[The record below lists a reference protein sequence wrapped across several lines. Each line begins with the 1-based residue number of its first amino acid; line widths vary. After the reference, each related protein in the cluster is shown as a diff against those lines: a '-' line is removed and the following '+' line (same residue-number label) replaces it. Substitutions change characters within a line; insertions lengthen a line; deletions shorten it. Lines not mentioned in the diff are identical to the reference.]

1 MNFPPI
7 MEGDNIVEVFPDV
20 ITTYMFSVTDSDNFT
35 VIVSGN
41 DNGELSHLN
50 GSTWVY
56 SFTWTHGDT
65 LNFTVSFVAVDS
77 FNASTILDPQ
87 V

>member
-1 MNFPPI
+1 

-41 DNGELSHLN
+41 DNGKLSHLN

>member
-35 VIVSGN
+35 LIVSGN
-41 DNGELSHLN
+41 GELFHLN

-56 SFTWTHGDT
+56 SFTWTHSDT